1 MITVAIAEDHQSL
14 IDGIELLLKYEEG
27 ISIIG
32 TSNDGQKLLDIVRL
46 KQPKVV
52 IMDIRMPKL
61 DGIETTK
68 IITKE
73 FPHIKVIAFS
83 MFDQDEAVIQMRDAG
98 AKGYILKNSP
108 LEELLNAIHTVMQ
121 GKMYYD
127 TGINQRLFD
136 HEGVLDDQA
145 GVHTERG
152 RSTKAKKTKS
162 LLSKSEREILKLIAH
177 NKTSSEIADVRFT
190 AVSTVEKHRKNM
202 MRKLG
207 LSGKGELLKY
217 AIEKKYDF

>member
-14 IDGIELLLKYEEG
+14 IDGITLLLKYEEG

-32 TSNDGQKLLDIVRL
+32 TSNDGKNLLDIVRL

-52 IMDIRMPKL
+52 IMDIRMPRL
-61 DGIETTK
+61 DGIEATK

-83 MFDQDEAVIQMRDAG
+83 MFDQDQAVIQMRDAG

-108 LEELLNAIHTVMQ
+108 LEELLKAIHAVMQ
-121 GKMYYD
+121 GIYYD
-127 TGINQRLFD
+127 AGIDQQLFD
-136 HEGVLDDQA
+136 DA
-145 GVHTERG
+145 FA
-152 RSTKAKKTKS
+152 KAKTPKS
-162 LLSKSEREILKLIAH
+162 ILSKSEREILKLIAQ
-177 NKTSSEIADVRFT
+177 NKTSSEIADIRFT
-190 AVSTVEKHRKNM
+190 AISTVEKHRKNM

-217 AIEKKYDF
+217 AIERKYEF

>member
-14 IDGIELLLKYEEG
+14 IDGISLLLKYEEG

-32 TSNDGQKLLDIVRL
+32 TSNDGRDLLDIVRL

-61 DGIETTK
+61 DGIEATK
-68 IITKE
+68 IIMKE
-73 FPHIKVIAFS
+73 FPHTKVIAFS
-83 MFDQDEAVIQMRDAG
+83 MFDQDQAVIQMRDAG

-108 LEELLNAIHTVMQ
+108 LEEILKAIHAVMQ
-121 GKMYYD
+121 GKVYYD
-127 TGINQRLFD
+127 TGIDQSLFD
-136 HEGVLDDQA
+136 DA
-145 GVHTERG
+145 FA
-152 RSTKAKKTKS
+152 KAKTPKS
-162 LLSKSEREILKLIAH
+162 VLSKSEREILRLIAQ